1 MSLKKYPESG
11 DILRS
16 SLPTLPLSLSSGKFE
31 HPFVKHP
38 SMNPS
43 WNGRVLIVAE
53 PHCFWSSVSSAS
65 VGDSLYSEAARLL
78 DGSEQLVVQLVVALI
93 GRNVNPVEAGVG
105 FGQVV
110 CAGVNLVNGE
120 ESGASSTLESLKT
133 LEGDPG
139 GTGDKL
145 QQPGSAFLIERLHSF
160 PEPFNDVAVW
170 SAVLESCVGLP
181 VVDVDF
187 TQAAHNQL

>member
-53 PHCFWSSVSSAS
+53 PRCFWSSVSSAS
-65 VGDSLYSEAARLL
+65 VGDSLYSKAARLL

-93 GRNVNPVEAGVG
+93 GRNVNPVEAGRQRVRWSLG
-105 FGQVV
+105 SWVN
-110 CAGVNLVNGE
+110 AG
-120 ESGASSTLESLKT
+120 ATSLKARG
-133 LEGDPG
+133 L
-139 GTGDKL
+139 KL
-145 QQPGSAFLIERLHSF
+145 L
-160 PEPFNDVAVW
+160 
-170 SAVLESCVGLP
+170 
-181 VVDVDF
+181 
-187 TQAAHNQL
+187 